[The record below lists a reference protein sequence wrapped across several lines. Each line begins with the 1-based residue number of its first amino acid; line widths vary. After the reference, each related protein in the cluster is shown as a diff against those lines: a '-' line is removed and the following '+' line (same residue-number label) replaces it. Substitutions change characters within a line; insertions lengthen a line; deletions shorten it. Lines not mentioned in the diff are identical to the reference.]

1 MSVSRAIMEGVCILN
16 DRLVWTVTFERTFK
30 RVLRIDRKSSC
41 DENMKLNRKEA
52 VRNDCLKER
61 STEWW
66 NSQGNIRRDVKWRWN
81 LI

>member
-41 DENMKLNRKEA
+41 DENMKLNKKEA
-52 VRNDCLKER
+52 CRER
-61 STEWW
+61 LLEREI
-66 NSQGNIRRDVKWRWN
+66 N
-81 LI
+81 